1 MTETRKSVEQAALE
15 FAEKRGDS
23 KNLEMRAEAGKILLH
38 ELGTLIARGMVAFVT
53 DQGDNCTYYSLTDM
67 GLRRLR
73 KLRDA
78 EVTQQLTPAGQNQ
91 LDLILEQM
99 VRLNEQVIV
108 MNNELVNIR
117 EGIYHG
123 KEAIP
128 TPVNTK
134 SPTGQA
140 TEARAYKGRGE
151 DGASGRAA
159 DAGE

>member
-23 KNLEMRAEAGKILLH
+23 KNLEMREGAGKILLH
-38 ELGTLIARGMVAFVT
+38 ELGTLKARGMVAAVT
-53 DQGDNCTYYSLTDM
+53 DNHDNCTYYSLTDM
-67 GLRRLR
+67 GLR
-73 KLRDA
+73 KLQTFRDA

-99 VRLNEQVIV
+99 LRLNEQVIV

-123 KEAIP
+123 KEAVP
-128 TPVNTK
+128 APVK
-134 SPTGQA
+134 P
-140 TEARAYKGRGE
+140 KG
-151 DGASGRAA
+151 A
-159 DAGE
+159 AGETT